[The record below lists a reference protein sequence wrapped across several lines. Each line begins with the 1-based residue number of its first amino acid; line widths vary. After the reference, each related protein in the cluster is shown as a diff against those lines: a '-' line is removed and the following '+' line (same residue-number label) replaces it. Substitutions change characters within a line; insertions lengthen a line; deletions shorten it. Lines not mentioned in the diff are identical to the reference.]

1 MKRRFKNKKGA
12 LIMDV
17 TLNHGPE
24 TRFAR
29 PMKVALVGECMIEM
43 RGEPG
48 AAITQTFGGD
58 TLNTAVYLAR
68 LNLRGAVAVDYVTA
82 VGCDAF
88 SVAMRRS
95 WLDEGIGDAHVRVI
109 EDALPGLYFI
119 QTDPHGERRFLYW
132 RGEAAAR
139 RMFEGPKAEV
149 MLEALAD
156 YDYVYLSGIS
166 LAILTREGRQ
176 RLIQALHLAR
186 RAGTRI
192 VFDNNYRPHLWP
204 DPETARQAYRDLLQ
218 MTDLALVTWEDDAA
232 LFGYRDTEALFSA
245 YAQAGVREVA
255 LKRGAAS
262 CLIQCPTGRF
272 EIPAQTVVHVIDT
285 TAAGDSFNAAY
296 LACRL
301 RGGDPEQAA
310 RWGHRLAAQVVQ
322 YRGALIPQAAMPNM
336 GTSSLPSVAQV

>member
-1 MKRRFKNKKGA
+1 
-12 LIMDV
+12 MDI

-24 TRFAR
+24 IRFAR
-29 PMKVALVGECMIEM
+29 PLKVALVGECMIEM

-48 AAITQTFGGD
+48 AAIMQTFGGD

-68 LNLRGAVAVDYVTA
+68 LNPRGAVALDYMTA
-82 VGCDAF
+82 VGSDAF

-95 WLDEGIGDAHVRVI
+95 WLDEGIGDVHVRVI

-119 QTDPHGERRFLYW
+119 QTDPRGERRFLYW

-139 RMFEGPKAEV
+139 RMFDGP
-149 MLEALAD
+149 EADTLLNGLAD

-166 LAILTREGRQ
+166 LAILTPEGRQ

-186 RAGTRI
+186 RGGTRI

-204 DPETARQAYRDLLQ
+204 DPEAARQVYRELLRL
-218 MTDLALVTWEDDAA
+218 TDLALITWEDDAI
-232 LFGYRDTEALFSA
+232 LFGYRDTDALFSA
-245 YAQAGVREVA
+245 YAQEGVGEVA
-255 LKRGAAS
+255 LKRGADS
-262 CLIQCPTGRF
+262 CLIQCPAGRF
-272 EIPAQTVVHVIDT
+272 EVPAQHVAHVIDT

-336 GTSSLPSVAQV
+336 GASSFSSVAQV

>member
-1 MKRRFKNKKGA
+1 MME
-12 LIMDV
+12 L
-17 TLNHGPE
+17 TLNDGPQ
-24 TRFAR
+24 TRFTR
-29 PMKVALVGECMIEM
+29 PLKVALVGECMIEM
-43 RGEPG
+43 RGEPS

-68 LNLRGAVAVDYVTA
+68 LSPRGAVAVDYVTA
-82 VGCDAF
+82 VGSDAF

-95 WLDEGIGDAHVRVI
+95 WLDEGIGDTHVRVI

-139 RMFEGPKAEV
+139 RMCEGPEADA

-166 LAILTREGRQ
+166 LAILTPAGRQ
-176 RLIQALHLAR
+176 RLIEALHRAR
-186 RAGTRI
+186 RAGTHI

-204 DPETARQAYRDLLQ
+204 DPETARQAYRDLLRL
-218 MTDLALVTWEDDAA
+218 TDLALVTWEDDAT
-232 LFGYRDTEALFSA
+232 LFGYRDPEALFSA
-245 YAQAGVREVA
+245 YAEVGVREVA

-272 EIPAQTVVHVIDT
+272 DVPAQTVTQVVDT
-285 TAAGDSFNAAY
+285 TAAGDSFSAAY

-322 YRGALIPQAAMPNM
+322 YRGALIPHAAMPNM
-336 GTSSLPSVAQV
+336 GASSLPSVAQV

>member
-12 LIMDV
+12 LIMDL
-17 TLNHGPE
+17 TLDHGPQ

-29 PMKVALVGECMIEM
+29 PLKVALVGECMIEM

-68 LNLRGAVAVDYVTA
+68 LNPHGAVAVDYMTA
-82 VGCDAF
+82 VGSDAF
-88 SVAMRRS
+88 SIAMRRS

-109 EDALPGLYFI
+109 EGALPGLYFI

-139 RMFEGPKAEV
+139 RMFEGPEADA
-149 MLEALAD
+149 MLAALAD

-166 LAILTREGRQ
+166 LAILTPEGRQ
-176 RLIQALHLAR
+176 RLIQALPRAR
-186 RAGTRI
+186 RAGARI

-204 DPETARQAYRDLLQ
+204 DPESARQAYRALLHL
-218 MTDLALVTWEDDAA
+218 TDLALITWEDDAT
-232 LFGYRDTEALFSA
+232 LFGYRDPDALFSA
-245 YAQAGVREVA
+245 YAQVGVREVA

-272 EIPAQTVVHVIDT
+272 EVPAQTVSDVVDT
-285 TAAGDSFNAAY
+285 TAAGDSFSAAY

-301 RGGDPEQAA
+301 RGGAPEQAA
-310 RWGHRLAAQVVQ
+310 RWGHRLAAQVVR
-322 YRGALIPQAAMPNM
+322 YRGALIPHAAMQDM
-336 GTSSLPSVAQV
+336 AASSLPSVAQV

>member
-1 MKRRFKNKKGA
+1 
-12 LIMDV
+12 MDI

-24 TRFAR
+24 IRFAR
-29 PMKVALVGECMIEM
+29 PLKVALVGECMIEM

-48 AAITQTFGGD
+48 AAIMQTFGGD

-68 LNLRGAVAVDYVTA
+68 LNPRGAVALDYMTA
-82 VGCDAF
+82 VGSDAF

-95 WLDEGIGDAHVRVI
+95 WLDEGIGDVHVRVI

-139 RMFEGPKAEV
+139 RMFDGP
-149 MLEALAD
+149 EADTLLNGLAD

-166 LAILTREGRQ
+166 LAILTPEGRQ

-186 RAGTRI
+186 RGGTRI

-204 DPETARQAYRDLLQ
+204 DPEAARQVYRELLRL
-218 MTDLALVTWEDDAA
+218 TDLALITWEDDAI
-232 LFGYRDTEALFSA
+232 LFGYRDTDALFSA
-245 YAQAGVREVA
+245 YAQEGVGEVA
-255 LKRGAAS
+255 LKRGADS
-262 CLIQCPTGRF
+262 CLIQCPAGRF
-272 EIPAQTVVHVIDT
+272 EVPAQHVAHVIDT

-296 LACRL
+296 QACRL
-301 RGGDPEQAA
+301 QGGDPEQAA
-310 RWGHRLAAQVVQ
+310 CWGHRLAAQVVQ
-322 YRGALIPQAAMPNM
+322 YRGALIPQAAMPKM
-336 GTSSLPSVAQV
+336 GASSLSSVAQV

>member
-1 MKRRFKNKKGA
+1 
-12 LIMDV
+12 MDI

-24 TRFAR
+24 IRFAR
-29 PMKVALVGECMIEM
+29 PLKVALVGECMIEM

-48 AAITQTFGGD
+48 AAIMQTFGGD

-68 LNLRGAVAVDYVTA
+68 LNPRGAVALDYMTA
-82 VGCDAF
+82 VGSDAF

-95 WLDEGIGDAHVRVI
+95 WLDEGIGDVHVRVI

-119 QTDPHGERRFLYW
+119 QTDPRGERRFLYW

-139 RMFEGPKAEV
+139 RMFDGP
-149 MLEALAD
+149 EADTLLNGLAD

-166 LAILTREGRQ
+166 LAILTPEGRQ

-186 RAGTRI
+186 RGGTRI

-204 DPETARQAYRDLLQ
+204 DPEAARQVYRELLRL
-218 MTDLALVTWEDDAA
+218 TDLALITWEDDAI
-232 LFGYRDTEALFSA
+232 LFGYRDTDALFSA
-245 YAQAGVREVA
+245 YAQEGVGEVA
-255 LKRGAAS
+255 LKRGADS
-262 CLIQCPTGRF
+262 CLIQCPAGRF
-272 EIPAQTVVHVIDT
+272 EVPAQHVAHVIDT

-322 YRGALIPQAAMPNM
+322 YRGALIPQAAMPKM
-336 GTSSLPSVAQV
+336 GASSLSSVAQV

>member
-1 MKRRFKNKKGA
+1 M
-12 LIMDV
+12 MDL
-17 TLNHGPE
+17 THNHGSE
-24 TRFAR
+24 TRFTR
-29 PMKVALVGECMIEM
+29 PLKVVLVGECMIEL

-68 LNLRGAVAVDYVTA
+68 LNPRGAVAVDYMTA
-82 VGCDAF
+82 VGNDAF
-88 SVAMRRS
+88 SVAMGRS
-95 WLDEGIGDAHVRVI
+95 WLAEGIGDAHVRVI

-119 QTDPHGERRFLYW
+119 QTDPHGERRFHYW

-139 RMFEGPKAEV
+139 RMFEGPEADT

-156 YDYVYLSGIS
+156 YDYAYLSGIS
-166 LAILTREGRQ
+166 LAILTPAGRQ
-176 RLIQALHLAR
+176 RLIDAVHLAR

-204 DPETARQAYRDLLQ
+204 DPETARQAYRDLLHL
-218 MTDLALVTWEDDAA
+218 TDLALVTWEDDAA
-232 LFGYRDTEALFSA
+232 LFGYRDPEALFSA
-245 YAQAGVREVA
+245 YAELGVREVA

-272 EIPAQTVVHVIDT
+272 DVPAQTVSHVVDT
-285 TAAGDSFNAAY
+285 TAAGDSFSAAY

-322 YRGALIPQAAMPNM
+322 YRGALIPHAAMPNM
-336 GTSSLPSVAQV
+336 GASSLPSVAQV

>member
-1 MKRRFKNKKGA
+1 
-12 LIMDV
+12 MDI

-24 TRFAR
+24 IRFAR
-29 PMKVALVGECMIEM
+29 PLKVALIGECMIEM

-48 AAITQTFGGD
+48 AAIMQTFGGD

-68 LNLRGAVAVDYVTA
+68 LNPRGTVAVDYMTA
-82 VGCDAF
+82 VGSDAF
-88 SVAMRRS
+88 SVTMRRS
-95 WLDEGIGDAHVRVI
+95 WLDEGIGDVHVRVI

-139 RMFEGPKAEV
+139 RMFDGP
-149 MLEALAD
+149 EADTLLNGLAD

-166 LAILTREGRQ
+166 LAILTPAGRQ

-186 RAGTRI
+186 RGGTRI

-204 DPETARQAYRDLLQ
+204 DPEAARQVYRELLRL
-218 MTDLALVTWEDDAA
+218 TDLALITWEDDAI
-232 LFGYRDTEALFSA
+232 LFGYRDTDALFSA
-245 YAQAGVREVA
+245 YAQEGVGEVA
-255 LKRGAAS
+255 LKRGADS
-262 CLIQCPTGRF
+262 CLIQCPAGRF
-272 EIPAQTVVHVIDT
+272 EVPAQHVAHVIDT

-310 RWGHRLAAQVVQ
+310 RLGHRLAAQVVQ

-336 GTSSLPSVAQV
+336 GASSLSSVAQV

>member
-1 MKRRFKNKKGA
+1 
-12 LIMDV
+12 MDL
-17 TLNHGPE
+17 THNHDSE
-24 TRFAR
+24 TRFTR
-29 PMKVALVGECMIEM
+29 PLKVVLVGECMIEM

-68 LNLRGAVAVDYVTA
+68 LNPRGAVAVDYMTA
-82 VGCDAF
+82 VGNDAF
-88 SVAMRRS
+88 SIAMGRS
-95 WLDEGIGDAHVRVI
+95 WLAEGIGDAHVRVI

-119 QTDPHGERRFLYW
+119 QTDPHGERRFHYW

-139 RMFEGPKAEV
+139 RMFEGPEADT

-156 YDYVYLSGIS
+156 YDYAYLSGIS
-166 LAILTREGRQ
+166 LAILTPAGRQ
-176 RLIQALHLAR
+176 RLIDAVHLAR

-204 DPETARQAYRDLLQ
+204 DPETARQVYRDLLHL
-218 MTDLALVTWEDDAA
+218 TDLALVTWEDDVA
-232 LFGYRDTEALFSA
+232 LFGYRDPEALFSA
-245 YAQAGVREVA
+245 YAEVGVREVA

-272 EIPAQTVVHVIDT
+272 DVPAQTVSHVVDT
-285 TAAGDSFNAAY
+285 TAAGDSFSAAY

-322 YRGALIPQAAMPNM
+322 YRGALIPHAAMPNM
-336 GTSSLPSVAQV
+336 GASSLPSVAQV

>member
-1 MKRRFKNKKGA
+1 
-12 LIMDV
+12 MDI

-24 TRFAR
+24 IRFAR
-29 PMKVALVGECMIEM
+29 PLKVALVGECMIEM

-48 AAITQTFGGD
+48 AAIMQTFGGD

-68 LNLRGAVAVDYVTA
+68 LNPRGAVALDYMTA
-82 VGCDAF
+82 VGSDAF

-95 WLDEGIGDAHVRVI
+95 WLDEGIGDVHVRVI

-119 QTDPHGERRFLYW
+119 QTDPRGERRFLYW

-139 RMFEGPKAEV
+139 RMFDGP
-149 MLEALAD
+149 EADTLLNGLAD

-166 LAILTREGRQ
+166 LAILTPEGRQ

-186 RAGTRI
+186 RGGTRI

-204 DPETARQAYRDLLQ
+204 DPEAARQVYRELLRL
-218 MTDLALVTWEDDAA
+218 TDLALITWEDDAI
-232 LFGYRDTEALFSA
+232 LFGYRDTDALFSA
-245 YAQAGVREVA
+245 YAQEGVGEVA
-255 LKRGAAS
+255 LKRGADS
-262 CLIQCPTGRF
+262 CLIQCPAGRF
-272 EIPAQTVVHVIDT
+272 EVPAQHVAHVIDT

-322 YRGALIPQAAMPNM
+322 YRGALISQAAMPNM
-336 GTSSLPSVAQV
+336 GASSLSSVAQV